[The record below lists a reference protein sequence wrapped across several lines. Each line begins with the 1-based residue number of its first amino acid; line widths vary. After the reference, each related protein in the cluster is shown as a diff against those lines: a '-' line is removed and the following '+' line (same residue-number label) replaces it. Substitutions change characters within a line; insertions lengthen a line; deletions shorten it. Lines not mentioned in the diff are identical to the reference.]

1 MKEKI
6 YTIPVNEVFNTDCEC
21 PMCALERKTEKD
33 ALEYALGPA
42 MMEPDYRVLSNEKG
56 YCKQHLESLLQMS
69 EKLSL
74 ALTLDT
80 YLAEI
85 NKKFSEFENAKDKGN
100 GSGIFKKDKKDS
112 CEEFLEYLH
121 KVNSDCVICDKIE
134 YTMQRYID
142 VMIYMLQK
150 EEDFKRKFSCSK
162 GLCLKHFEEALRY
175 AKDNLSKKEFERIRD
190 ILTDKEKK
198 KMSELGED
206 VHRFTLKFDYRNKD
220 MDWGGAKDALKRCG
234 ENLR

>member
-21 PMCALERKTEKD
+21 PMCALESKSEKET
-33 ALEYALGPA
+33 LEYALGPA

-85 NKKFSEFENAKDKGN
+85 NKNIDEFGKLKNKGN
-100 GSGIFKKDKKDS
+100 RGGIFKRDKKDS

-121 KVNSDCVICDKIE
+121 KVNSGCVICDKIE
-134 YTMQRYID
+134 YTMQRYMD

-150 EEDFKRKFSCSK
+150 EEDFKRKFTDSK
-162 GLCLKHFEEALRY
+162 GLCLKHFEQALRC
-175 AKDNLSKKEFERIRD
+175 AKENLSCSFHVGITLCTFCRI
-190 ILTDKEKK
+190 
-198 KMSELGED
+198 
-206 VHRFTLKFDYRNKD
+206 N
-220 MDWGGAKDALKRCG
+220 
-234 ENLR
+234 